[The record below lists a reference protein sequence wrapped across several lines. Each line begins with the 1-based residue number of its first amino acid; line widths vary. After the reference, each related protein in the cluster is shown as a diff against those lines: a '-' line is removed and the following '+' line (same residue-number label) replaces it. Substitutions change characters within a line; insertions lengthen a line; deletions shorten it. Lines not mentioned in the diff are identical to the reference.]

1 MNWQNKSNAYLID
14 VSTSTIDCGLRDIE
28 IHFRQL
34 SYEHYAT
41 SFRDRYTNMRGE
53 SAYLSVTAAHSRN
66 VLIHERAVKG
76 KDFKLFIK
84 EINES
89 SK

>member
-14 VSTSTIDCGLRDIE
+14 VSTSTIDCGLRD
-28 IHFRQL
+28 
-34 SYEHYAT
+34 
-41 SFRDRYTNMRGE
+41 RYTNMRGE

-66 VLIHERAVKG
+66 VLVIAAKKQNSMIYHKIPERAVKG

-84 EINES
+84 EINEMES
-89 SK
+89 M